1 LSVAEFVFKI
11 IYRLKYDLSPCP
23 LPDLTQPSP
32 RGEGWVRVIELR
44 VDNVLFKE

>member
-23 LPDLTQPSP
+23 LPDLTPTLSK
-32 RGEGWVRVIELR
+32 RRGLGEGHRAEG
-44 VDNVLFKE
+44 